1 MDGSGHGARRTVR
14 RMKKVA
20 VLGSG
25 QVGDVLS
32 NGFLAHGYA
41 VMRATREPAK
51 LQAWK
56 AQAAGEAS
64 VGTYEQAAAWAD
76 TIVLA
81 VKGMIAEQVLEQC
94 GIANLAGKTIID
106 TTNPIAGEPPD
117 NGVIR
122 YFTGPND
129 SLMERLQKKA
139 PQAHFV
145 KAFNS
150 VGNVFMVNPK
160 LESTPTM
167 FICGNDANAKQET
180 TALLAQFG
188 WDACDMG
195 GVEGARAIEPLCIL
209 WCIPGFLRNDW
220 AHAFKLIR
228 PRG

>member
-1 MDGSGHGARRTVR
+1 
-14 RMKKVA
+14 MKNVA

-32 NGFLAHGYA
+32 NGFLAHGYS
-41 VMRATREPAK
+41 VMRATREPQK

-56 AQAAGEAS
+56 ASATGEAS
-64 VGTYEQAAAWAD
+64 VGTYEQAAKWAD

-81 VKGMIAEQVLEQC
+81 VKGLVAEQVIEQC

-106 TTNPIAGEPPD
+106 ATNPIGGEPPD
-117 NGVIR
+117 HGVIR
-122 YFTGPND
+122 YFTNANE

-139 PQAHFV
+139 PDAHFV

-150 VGNVFMVNPK
+150 VGNAFMVNPK

-167 FICGNDANAKQET
+167 FICGNDAAAKQEV
-180 TALLAQFG
+180 TALLTAFG
-188 WDACDMG
+188 WEACDMG
-195 GVEGARAIEPLCIL
+195 GVEAARPIESLCIL